1 MNAIMKEITG
11 IMETNCDGCQVAAV
25 IQRAHGQ
32 YQKLE
37 YCNRLCAV
45 GKKLQKLSKELEF
58 GAEIETAPKLTE
70 EYYLLL
76 KQRGWTDKR
85 ICKHFGIGRNTL
97 ARRKKHWGIEP
108 SRPKRKIDK
117 LGKTKQDYLALKLQ
131 NFSDKE
137 IAKIWGIGK
146 NTLLRWK
153 RANNIKG
160 GLEQPYKLDEQC
172 RTKEEYLA
180 LKLQEKTDREI
191 ARMWGVGKSTL
202 MAWKKRHNIRGG
214 L

>member
-11 IMETNCDGCQVAAV
+11 IMEINCDNCKVIAV
-25 IQRAHGQ
+25 IQRVHGQ
-32 YQKLE
+32 QAKLE
-37 YCNRLCAV
+37 YCNKICTV

-76 KQRGWTDKR
+76 KQRRWTDKQ
-85 ICKHFGIGRNTL
+85 ICKHFGIGRSTL

-108 SRPKRKIDK
+108 LKQKRKLDQI
-117 LGKTKQDYLALKLQ
+117 GKTKQDYLTLKLQ

-146 NTLLRWK
+146 NTLFRWK
-153 RANNIKG
+153 KANNIKG
-160 GLEQPYKLDEQC
+160 GLEQLYKLDEQG

-191 ARMWGVGKSTL
+191 ARMWGVGKNTL
-202 MAWKKRHNIRGG
+202 TAWKKRHNIRGG